1 MAGQLCVRR
10 NRKPLIVSRLIVN
23 KRLLLAIFLQCLIV
37 VCMSETNTTMTDE
50 DLCFLKLCKAGRQ
63 CVVINKVATCQC
75 VTYCPD
81 HMHLVCGNDGRT
93 YHNPCQLHQTAC
105 IEQRHIKVAEKGPCI
120 VNNKEIRKLKNSTW
134 KPLKC
139 KEDARVYIRKIFLME
154 LMLKNGR
161 DDVVAKRTK
170 IYFKSVDADT
180 DIFVTS
186 DEIYHFLRQ
195 KKNVKSTDIS
205 KSFRQKIACIDAM
218 IDLVDKNKDYK
229 LDQEEFTELLRPEL
243 VPFSKGCL
251 LAGIHYSDGESTLQE
266 CNTCVCREGKME
278 CSAHDCSKVGK
289 GSENST
295 PSDYQKN
302 ILNMIKE
309 LLTKTSK
316 Q

>member
-1 MAGQLCVRR
+1 MSIH
-10 NRKPLIVSRLIVN
+10 NF
-23 KRLLLAIFLQCLIV
+23 KRLLLAIVLLFQTTCCL
-37 VCMSETNTTMTDE
+37 SEKTTTMTDE

-75 VTYCPD
+75 VSSCPD
-81 HMHLVCGNDGRT
+81 HMHLVCGSDGHT
-93 YHNPCQLHQTAC
+93 YHNPCQLHRTAC
-105 IEQRHIKVAEKGPCI
+105 IDQRHIKVSEKGPCI
-120 VNNKEIRKLKNSTW
+120 VSNKEMEIKRLKNSTW

-161 DDVVAKRTK
+161 DDVVSKRAKT
-170 IYFKSVDADT
+170 YFKSVDSNM

-195 KKNVKSTDIS
+195 KQDEKSTDIS

-218 IDLVDKNKDYK
+218 IDQVDKNKDYK
-229 LDQEEFTELLRPEL
+229 LDQTEFTDLLKPEL

-251 LAGIHYSDGESTLQE
+251 LSGIHYSDGESMLRE
-266 CNTCVCREGKME
+266 CNTCVCRDGKME
-278 CSAHDCSKVGK
+278 CSAHDCSKITEGK
-289 GSENST
+289 DNSL
-295 PSDYQKN
+295 PSNYQKN
-302 ILNMIKE
+302 ILKMIKE
-309 LLTKTSK
+309 LLAKTTK